1 MNSQFSSVADAA
13 AELGGLDILVNNA
26 ASVNAY
32 DPEESILDYAST
44 KGAITIFT
52 KALAKQVL
60 LATNEAS
67 YSTGQV
73 FGAVGGRGGP
83 YVIAIG

>member
-1 MNSQFSSVADAA
+1 M
-13 AELGGLDILVNNA
+13 
-26 ASVNAY
+26 
-32 DPEESILDYAST
+32 DYAST